1 MSSEIKIALIRAR
14 FAELSKQRAKAVEKV
29 AETEQAMNSLLDQM
43 IEEGVSDNDARIL
56 GDEADLPLY
65 F

>member
-29 AETEQAMNSLLDQM
+29 ADIEQSMNSLIDQM
-43 IEEGVSDNDARIL
+43 IEEGVSDDDAEML
-56 GDEADLPLY
+56 EESVG
-65 F
+65 